1 MKRSTNHILTTH
13 TGSLPRPSDLVDMV
27 LRKEEKQPVDEDVLA
42 MRVRSAV
49 AEVVRRQAEVGV
61 TVLNDGEQGKPGYST
76 YMKDRLTG
84 FEGESTAAAVSGEAK
99 DFPEYTAHRTGRAAP
114 KRPSCAG
121 PIAWKDRDAVRKEI
135 ENLQAAVKEVQA
147 EEVFMTAAS
156 PGVVPHFMKD
166 QYYGSEEKYLYAL
179 ADALKEEYDAIHRA
193 GFVLQVDCPDL
204 CMSRHNRFSDLS
216 TKEFKKIAELHV
228 AALNHALRDIPADR
242 VRLHM
247 CWGNYEGPHHL
258 DIPLT
263 EIIDVALKAKVGALS
278 FEGANPRHEHEWVVF
293 KEFHLPDGLAIIPGV
308 IDSTTNFVEHPELV
322 AQRIVRYAEVVG
334 PRERHRGHR
343 LRLRHLRA
351 RKADHRSAHRVG
363 QTQVAG
369 RGRGHRLKETLE
381 LAGIKSLGQLPSH
394 RRIQT
399 GASVSAQNPL
409 RCSRGSRCGG
419 AAALTIETERKRL
432 NGWNDWNGIHCE
444 QGIFVSIVINTKAKS
459 ETPKP
464 FIPYLSFIPLPL
476 SFL

>member
-1 MKRSTNHILTTH
+1 MKRSTHHILTTH
-13 TGSLPRPSDLVDMV
+13 TGSLPRPSDLVDIV
-27 LRKEEKQPVDEDVLA
+27 LRQEAKQPVDEEVLA

-49 AEVVRRQAEVGV
+49 AEVVLKQAEIGI
-61 TVLNDGEQGKPGYST
+61 TLLNDGEQGKPGYST

-99 DFPEYTAHRTGRAAP
+99 DFPEYSARRAGRASP
-114 KRPSCAG
+114 MRPACTG
-121 PIAWKDRDAVRKEI
+121 PIAWKNRDAVRKDI
-135 ENLQAAVKEVQA
+135 ENLKDAIKAVKA

-193 GFVLQVDCPDL
+193 GFVLQLDCPDL

-216 TKEFKKIAELHV
+216 TTEFKKIAELHV
-228 AALNHALRDIPADR
+228 AALNHALRDIPVDR

-258 DIPLT
+258 DIPLR

-293 KEFHLPDGLAIIPGV
+293 KEVHLSDGMAIIPGV
-308 IDSTTNFVEHPELV
+308 IDSTTHFIEHPELV

-334 PRERHRGHR
+334 RENVIAGTDCGFGTFVRAEPTIDPRIAWAK
-343 LRLRHLRA
+343 L
-351 RKADHRSAHRVG
+351 
-363 QTQVAG
+363 
-369 RGRGHRLKETLE
+369 
-381 LAGIKSLGQLPSH
+381 KSL
-394 RRIQT
+394 
-399 GASVSAQNPL
+399 AD
-409 RCSRGSRCGG
+409 G
-419 AAALTIETERKRL
+419 AAIASKRL
-432 NGWNDWNGIHCE
+432 WN
-444 QGIFVSIVINTKAKS
+444 
-459 ETPKP
+459 
-464 FIPYLSFIPLPL
+464 
-476 SFL
+476 